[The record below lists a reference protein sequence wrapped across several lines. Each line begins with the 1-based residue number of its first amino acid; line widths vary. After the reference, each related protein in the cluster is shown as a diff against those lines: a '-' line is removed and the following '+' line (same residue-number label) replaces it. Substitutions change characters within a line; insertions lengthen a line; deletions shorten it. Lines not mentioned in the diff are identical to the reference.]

1 MKRLLIASLFILG
14 GCSSPQVVNYTLTPV
29 SDQVPSVV
37 AASTLNVQNINSRSN
52 TSNLSG
58 SVPYRLDRVT
68 VPPQSDDLS
77 LVVRDGNDRLLVL
90 TYDRWTVSLTDEFTQ
105 ALALTLSD
113 EIGMPP
119 TQVWSLAATNLPH
132 NDLKVDVRRFE
143 MLPGQSANLSV
154 SWNIKATYF
163 AKARP
168 KLAVSSVSSSASNLL
183 PGSSQGSALNA
194 STNEPVRSAPA
205 ATLEVFELTCF
216 ASFSHAV
223 EPGVLP
229 LVQAQQKNIRQLS
242 QKIAQTLQV
251 RQGVEGVTCR

>member
-37 AASTLNVQNINSRSN
+37 TASTLNVQNINSRSN

-168 KLAVSSVSSSASNLL
+168 KLAVSSVSSSA
-183 PGSSQGSALNA
+183 LNA